1 MNLLE
6 CTLPGGFVDE
16 GGRVHRR
23 VVLAPLTGQA
33 EKLVAEQEG
42 MAEERLVTAL
52 LAETIQSIGPL
63 APVGREE
70 VRRLLVGD
78 RQYLL
83 VKLREL
89 TFGGRIEAVLRCPD
103 PACGERMDI
112 DFSTGDIPV
121 RAAPQSGLFFRM
133 EVAGEQDSG
142 PGDDNRTIRFR
153 LPNGADQ
160 EEVAPVAEQD
170 EILAQEML
178 LGRCLAGDLPAAGYG
193 AELLAGLSPE
203 DRLAIEEEMAHLA
216 PRVGLTM
223 DATCPECGVEF
234 SVPFHLSRFFLGE
247 LRTRLDLLLREVHYL
262 AFHYHWSAKEIL
274 EMPRSDRR
282 RYIEILSDEI
292 ERMNQAVR
300 GYGGERW

>member
-1 MNLLE
+1 MNQLE

-16 GGRVHRR
+16 GGKVHRR
-23 VVLAPLTGQA
+23 VVLAPLTGRA
-33 EKLVAEQEG
+33 EKLVAERKG
-42 MAEERLVTAL
+42 MSEERLVTAL
-52 LAETIQSIGPL
+52 LAETVQSIGSL
-63 APVGREE
+63 APVGWEE

-89 TFGGRIEAVLRCPD
+89 TFGARIEAVLRCPD
-103 PACGERMDI
+103 PACRERMNI
-112 DFSTGDIPV
+112 DFSTDDIPV
-121 RAAPQSGLFFRM
+121 KAAPQAGLYFQMELPSEPDPASGDEGRL
-133 EVAGEQDSG
+133 
-142 PGDDNRTIRFR
+142 IRFR

-160 EEVAPVAEQD
+160 EEVAPVAERD

-193 AELLAGLSPE
+193 AELLAGLSPQ
-203 DRLAIEEEMAHLA
+203 DRFAIEEEMEQLA

-223 DATCPECGVEF
+223 DATCPECGVRF
-234 SVPFHLSRFFLGE
+234 SVPFHLSRFFLDE

-274 EMPRSDRR
+274 EMPRRDRR

-292 ERMNQAVR
+292 ERMNQAVK